1 MADPFYEIFHEIS
14 ELGIQ
19 IAYHT
24 IPGGY
29 HPLHWHEEMEILFP
43 LNGDA
48 CITIEGTVYHLRH
61 RQLLVI
67 NSGQA
72 HSTDTY
78 SSQLMLV
85 CIHISRRLLLHYMPD
100 IESYRFC
107 CIPDE
112 ITDQQF
118 REYLSICQMAEQ
130 LTRLYIE
137 DSSAVLLESEG
148 IILQILA
155 RLIRYFT
162 VSSAPAVS
170 SSDIM
175 SRQRLRDIISFVN
188 ERFHEPISL
197 QDGAELLGFS
207 KEYFCRFFKKHMGLS
222 FLQYLNEVRI
232 SHIYQA
238 LRDTDTPITEIMEA
252 NGFTNQKLF
261 NKTFKKIYGHTPS
274 EIRRGLP

>member
-1 MADPFYEIFHEIS
+1 MKSANWES
-14 ELGIQ
+14 
-19 IAYHT
+19 AYHT

-67 NSGQA
+67 NSGQV

-197 QDGAELLGFS
+197 HDGAELLGFS

>member
-48 CITIEGTVYHLRH
+48 CITIEGRAHHLRH

-67 NSGQA
+67 DSGQV

-100 IESYRFC
+100 IEPYRFC

-112 ITDQQF
+112 ITDRQF
-118 REYLSICQMAEQ
+118 REYLPICQMAEQ

-155 RLIRYFT
+155 RLIRHFT
-162 VSSAPAVS
+162 VSSAPSVS

-175 SRQRLRDIISFVN
+175 SRQKLRDIISFVN

-197 QDGAELLGFS
+197 HDGAELLGFS
-207 KEYFCRFFKKHMGLS
+207 KEYFCRFFKKHMGLT

-238 LRDTDTPITEIMEA
+238 LQNTDAPITEIMEA

-261 NKTFKKIYGHTPS
+261 NKTFKKVYGRTPS
-274 EIRRGLP
+274 EIRKGLL

>member
-67 NSGQA
+67 NSGQV

-148 IILQILA
+148 IILQVLA

-197 QDGAELLGFS
+197 HDGAELLGFS

-238 LRDTDTPITEIMEA
+238 LRDTDAPITEIMEA

-261 NKTFKKIYGHTPS
+261 NKTFKKIYGRTPS